1 MAVRAACGDRASRGG
16 FIFSMTMLEQ
26 QRVLAPAGQLTVR
39 RRRVF
44 LTLVAL
50 AAGAFLAAITTDSV
64 AGWASVAA
72 VVLLAGLYGLAV
84 RRSDRRSVE
93 QEFKRWES
101 EMSDFGLFDGD
112 VDRIQETGART
123 MRPGEAASTDGD
135 RAGLA
140 SVVDVGRFIACNAAG
155 WLLAPLVF
163 ALTILVG
170 RTPKDTTGQRWLA
183 NLRFTQLRLEEGS
196 RRTVALAATT
206 ASVTAVSTAVVLGGA
221 TAAGAT
227 PAPTPST
234 AAVTAVASVGAASA
248 GSYTVVSGDTLASI
262 AARFGTTY
270 EALASLNNISD
281 PNLIYPGQ
289 VLRLAA
295 TAQPASVA
303 ETSTGGSSAPA
314 RTAASSGS
322 YTVVEGDTLGSIAAR
337 FGTTYE
343 ALASLNNISD
353 PNVIYPGRVL
363 RVAATATAQLVSA
376 NGGAASGSE
385 VPSSETPSSSGA
397 ATAVAPNQQATTAAQ
412 VAVKVALEQVG
423 KPYVWAGAGP
433 ADFDCSGLV
442 MYAWEAAGVSLPHYS
457 VSQYYDTT
465 RISESQLQ
473 PGDLV
478 FYNNGQGAQ
487 PGHVTMYVGNGEVVA
502 ADYPGTDVRVEP
514 LTHDGTPM
522 AFGRVP

>member
-281 PNLIYPGQ
+281 PNVIYPGQ
-289 VLRLAA
+289 
-295 TAQPASVA
+295 
-303 ETSTGGSSAPA
+303 
-314 RTAASSGS
+314 
-322 YTVVEGDTLGSIAAR
+322 
-337 FGTTYE
+337 
-343 ALASLNNISD
+343 
-353 PNVIYPGRVL
+353 VL

>member
-1 MAVRAACGDRASRGG
+1 
-16 FIFSMTMLEQ
+16 MTMLEQ
-26 QRVLAPAGQLTVR
+26 QRVLAPGGQLTVR

-44 LTLVAL
+44 LALVAL
-50 AAGAFLAAITTDSV
+50 AAAALLAAITTDSV

-93 QEFKRWES
+93 QEFKHWES

-112 VDRIQETGART
+112 VDRIRETGART
-123 MRPGEAASTDGD
+123 VLRGDVATSDSD
-135 RAGLA
+135 RAELD

-170 RTPKDTTGQRWLA
+170 RTPKDTNGQRWLA

-221 TAAGAT
+221 TVAGAT
-227 PAPTPST
+227 PAPTTPT
-234 AAVTAVASVGAASA
+234 ASVAAVASVGAASA

-262 AARFGTTY
+262 AARFATTY

-289 VLRLAA
+289 VLRVATTAHAASMAA
-295 TAQPASVA
+295 TA
-303 ETSTGGSSAPA
+303 TGGSSEHGTLAP
-314 RTAASSGS
+314 SGS
-322 YTVVEGDTLGSIAAR
+322 YTVVSGDTLGSIAAR
-337 FGTTYE
+337 FATTYE

-353 PNVIYPGRVL
+353 PNVIYPGQVL
-363 RVAATATAQLVSA
+363 RVSATATAQVVSA
-376 NGGAASGSE
+376 TSGGATTSVVANSNA
-385 VPSSETPSSSGA
+385 PASSSGTAAEPSQQA
-397 ATAVAPNQQATTAAQ
+397 ATPAQ
-412 VAVKVALEQVG
+412 IAVKVALEQVG

-514 LTHDGTPM
+514 LSHDGTPM
-522 AFGRVP
+522 AFGRVQ

>member
-1 MAVRAACGDRASRGG
+1 
-16 FIFSMTMLEQ
+16 MTMLEQ
-26 QRVLAPAGQLTVR
+26 QRVLAPGGQLTVR

-44 LTLVAL
+44 LALVAL
-50 AAGAFLAAITTDSV
+50 AAAALLAAITTDSV

-93 QEFKRWES
+93 QEFKHWES

-112 VDRIQETGART
+112 VDRIRETGART
-123 MRPGEAASTDGD
+123 VLRGDVATSDSD
-135 RAGLA
+135 RAELD
-140 SVVDVGRFIACNAAG
+140 SVFDVGRFIACNAAG

-170 RTPKDTTGQRWLA
+170 RTPKDTNGQRWLA

-221 TAAGAT
+221 TVAGAT
-227 PAPTPST
+227 PAPTTS
-234 AAVTAVASVGAASA
+234 AASVAAVASVGAASA
-248 GSYTVVSGDTLASI
+248 GNYTVASGDTLGSI
-262 AARFGTTY
+262 AARYGTTY
-270 EALASLNNISD
+270 EALAAINNISD

-295 TAQPASVA
+295 KAQPPSVA
-303 ETSTGGSSAPA
+303 ETSTGASSAA
-314 RTAASSGS
+314 ATTAASSGS
-322 YTVVEGDTLGSIAAR
+322 YTVVEGDTLASIAAR
-337 FGTTYE
+337 FGSTYE
-343 ALASLNNISD
+343 ALAAINNISD
-353 PNVIYPGRVL
+353 PNVIYPGQVL
-363 RVAATATAQLVSA
+363 RVSATATAQLVSA
-376 NGGAASGSE
+376 NGGAPTGSAIL
-385 VPSSETPSSSGA
+385 SSETPASSGA
-397 ATAVAPNQQATTAAQ
+397 ATAAAPNQQAATPAQ
-412 VAVKVALEQVG
+412 IAVTVALDQVG
-423 KPYVWAGAGP
+423 KPYVWAGSGP

-478 FYNNGQGAQ
+478 FYNNGDGPQ

-502 ADYPGTDVRVEP
+502 ADYPGSDVRVEP
-514 LTHDGTPM
+514 LTRDGTPM
-522 AFGRVP
+522 AFGRVR